1 MIRGIDSIA
10 NATTPRSARRSI
22 PARVRERREE
32 ADEDGPGRER
42 GDVLSGRSGDPDNHL
57 RACEQVA
64 AGDDVGAGGRVLVV
78 REPCSRARVALDRDR
93 EAGGR
98 EPPDRIG
105 HERHPLLA
113 GAGFFRDC
121 DPHGEQLYGAGQ
133 SARKGTGAG
142 PGNPRPVGSLLATF
156 SAALE
161 ARDPYLKG
169 HSTRVTAFAESL
181 ARLLGW
187 RGSRLEALYL
197 GGSLHDVGKISV
209 DASVLRK
216 SGPLTEQELE
226 QIRRH
231 PVTGAR
237 LVESFDDFEAAL
249 PYVLHHHERWDG
261 FGYPH
266 GLSGDGIPLEA
277 RVLGV
282 ADAFDAMTSAR
293 AYRPALTVEQALVE
307 LERCAGSQ
315 FDPELA
321 LAFVEGWR
329 QGEITVP
336 GRLVRLAI

>member
-1 MIRGIDSIA
+1 M
-10 NATTPRSARRSI
+10 
-22 PARVRERREE
+22 
-32 ADEDGPGRER
+32 
-42 GDVLSGRSGDPDNHL
+42 
-57 RACEQVA
+57 
-64 AGDDVGAGGRVLVV
+64 
-78 REPCSRARVALDRDR
+78 
-93 EAGGR
+93 
-98 EPPDRIG
+98 
-105 HERHPLLA
+105 
-113 GAGFFRDC
+113 
-121 DPHGEQLYGAGQ
+121 
-133 SARKGTGAG
+133 
-142 PGNPRPVGSLLATF
+142 GSLLATF

-187 RGSRLEALYL
+187 RGSRLEALQL

-216 SGPLTEQELE
+216 CGPLTEQELE

-237 LVESFDDFEAAL
+237 LVESFEDFEAAL

-266 GLSGDGIPLEA
+266 GLSGERIPLEA
-277 RVLGV
+277 RLLGV

-321 LAFVEGWR
+321 QAFVDGWR
-329 QGEITVP
+329 QGEITP
-336 GRLVRLAI
+336 PRRPVRLAI

>member
-1 MIRGIDSIA
+1 
-10 NATTPRSARRSI
+10 
-22 PARVRERREE
+22 
-32 ADEDGPGRER
+32 
-42 GDVLSGRSGDPDNHL
+42 
-57 RACEQVA
+57 
-64 AGDDVGAGGRVLVV
+64 
-78 REPCSRARVALDRDR
+78 
-93 EAGGR
+93 
-98 EPPDRIG
+98 
-105 HERHPLLA
+105 
-113 GAGFFRDC
+113 
-121 DPHGEQLYGAGQ
+121 
-133 SARKGTGAG
+133 
-142 PGNPRPVGSLLATF
+142 VGSLLATF

-187 RGSRLEALYL
+187 RGSRLEALHL

-216 SGPLTEQELE
+216 RGPLTERELE

-282 ADAFDAMTSAR
+282 ADAFDAMTSVR
-293 AYRPALTVEQALVE
+293 AYRPALTIEQALAE
-307 LERCAGSQ
+307 LDRCAGSQ

-321 LAFVEGWR
+321 RAFVEGWR

-336 GRLVRLAI
+336 GRPVRLAI